1 MKKIVIASDSFKGSL
16 SSALVAES
24 VERGVRAVFP
34 ECEVRRMYIADGGEG
49 TVEAL
54 VDSTGG
60 ERVRCSVSDPLG
72 RPVEAVY
79 GVFGADEAVME
90 MSAASG
96 LALLTA
102 GERNPMKTSTRGT
115 GEMIRHAL
123 DRGCRRLLVGIGGS
137 ATNDAGV
144 GMLQALGFRFLDSAG
159 RELGQGGEILGRI
172 AAIDA
177 AGVPAEVLE
186 ASYTVACDVTAPF
199 SGPTGAAYV
208 FAPQKGASPEM
219 VAELDAGLTHLAGV
233 IKKFNGADIRELPGA
248 GAAGGLGGGFKALL
262 GARLTSGIEMVLG
275 AIGFADAISD
285 ADLIITGEGKLDAQ
299 TAMGK
304 APRGVLDAARRA
316 AVPVVAIGGAVESV
330 DELNRQ
336 GFAAVFPIVPGPVTL
351 ELAMARE
358 HARANVERTVEQ
370 IMRTIQIKPKP

>member
-16 SSALVAES
+16 TSAQVAES
-24 VERGVRAVFP
+24 VEWGIRAVFP
-34 ECEVRRMYIADGGEG
+34 GCEVRRMYIADGGEG

-60 ERVRCSVSDPLG
+60 KRVHCTVSGPLG
-72 RPVEAVY
+72 QPVEAVY
-79 GVFGADEAVME
+79 GVFGNDEAVME

-96 LALLTA
+96 LALLTPA
-102 GERNPMKTSTRGT
+102 ERNPMKTTTRGT

-137 ATNDAGV
+137 ATNDAGT

-159 RELGQGGEILGRI
+159 RELGEGGEILGRI

-177 AGVPAEVLE
+177 SGVPTEVFE
-186 ASYTVACDVTAPF
+186 TNYTVACDVTAPF
-199 SGPTGAAYV
+199 SGPTGAAHV
-208 FAPQKGASPEM
+208 FAPQKGATPQM
-219 VAELDAGLTHLAGV
+219 VAELDAGLAHFAGI
-233 IKKFNGADIRELPGA
+233 IKRFNGADIRDFPGA

-262 GARLTSGIEMVLG
+262 GARLVSGIEMVLD
-275 AIGFADAISD
+275 AIGFRAAIAD

-304 APRGVLDAARRA
+304 APRGVLDAARKA
-316 AVPVVAIGGAVESV
+316 GVPVVAIGGAVEGV
-330 DELNRQ
+330 DELNSQ

-351 ELAMARE
+351 ERAMESEYAQ
-358 HARANVERTVEQ
+358 ANIERTVAQ
-370 IMRTIQIKPKP
+370 IMRTIQIKPKQ

>member
-16 SSALVAES
+16 SSAMVAES
-24 VERGVRAVFP
+24 VERGIRAVFP

-60 ERVRCSVSDPLG
+60 ERVRCTVSDPLG

-79 GVFGADEAVME
+79 GVFGADGAVME

-96 LALLTA
+96 LALLTRQ
-102 GERNPMKTSTRGT
+102 ERNPMKTSTRGT

-137 ATNDAGV
+137 ATNDAGT
-144 GMLQALGFRFLDSAG
+144 GMLQALGFRFLDAAG

-172 AAIDA
+172 AEIDV
-177 AGVPAEVLE
+177 AGVPAEVFE

-199 SGPTGAAYV
+199 FGPTGAAYV
-208 FAPQKGASPEM
+208 FAPQKGATPEM
-219 VAELDAGLTHLAGV
+219 VAELDAGLAHLAGV
-233 IKKFNGADIRELPGA
+233 VKKFNGADIAELPGA
-248 GAAGGLGGGFKALL
+248 GAAGGLGGGFSALL
-262 GARLTSGIEMVLG
+262 GARLVSGIEMVLG
-275 AIGFADAISD
+275 AIGFADAIAD

-304 APRGVLDAARRA
+304 APRGVLDAAHRA
-316 AVPVVAIGGAVESV
+316 GVPVVAIGGAVESV

-336 GFAAVFPIVPGPVTL
+336 GFAAVFPIVPGPVSL
-351 ELAMARE
+351 ERAMAE
-358 HARANVERTVEQ
+358 EQARANVERTVEQ
-370 IMRTIQIKPKP
+370 IMRTIRIKPKQ

>member
-16 SSALVAES
+16 TSALVAES

-34 ECEVRRMYIADGGEG
+34 ECDVRRMYVADGGEG

-60 ERVRCSVSDPLG
+60 DRVRCTVSDPLR
-72 RPVEAVY
+72 RPVEAIY
-79 GVFGADEAVME
+79 GVFGDGKAVME
-90 MSAASG
+90 MAAASG
-96 LALLTA
+96 LALLTPA
-102 GERNPMKTSTRGT
+102 ERNPMKTSTRGT

-123 DRGCRRLLVGIGGS
+123 DRGCRTLLVGIGGS
-137 ATNDAGV
+137 ATNDAGT
-144 GMLQALGFRFLDSAG
+144 GMLQALGFRFFDDAG
-159 RELGQGGEILGRI
+159 CELGSGGEILGRI

-177 AGVPAEVLE
+177 AGVPAEIFE

-199 SGPTGAAYV
+199 SGPAGAAHV
-208 FAPQKGASPEM
+208 FASQKGASPEM
-219 VAELDAGLTHLAGV
+219 VAKLDAGLAHFAEV
-233 IKKFNGADIRELPGA
+233 IKKFNGADIRDLPGA
-248 GAAGGLGGGFKALL
+248 GAAGGLGGGFSALL
-262 GARLTSGIEMVLG
+262 GAWLVSGIEMVLD
-275 AIGFADAISD
+275 AIGFRAAIAD

-304 APRGVLDAARRA
+304 APRGVLDAAREA
-316 AVPVVAIGGAVESV
+316 GVPVVAIGGAVEGA

-351 ELAMARE
+351 EQAME
-358 HARANVERTVEQ
+358 SEQARANVERTVEQ
-370 IMRTIQIKPKP
+370 IMRTTQTKPKQ

>member
-16 SSALVAES
+16 SSAQVAES

-34 ECEVRRMYIADGGEG
+34 DCEVRRMHVADGGEG

-54 VDSTGG
+54 VESTGG
-60 ERVRCSVSDPLG
+60 ERVSCTVSDPLG

-96 LALLTA
+96 LALLVPQ
-102 GERNPMKTSTRGT
+102 ERNPMKTTTRGT

-123 DRGCRRLLVGIGGS
+123 GRGCRRLLVGIGGS

-144 GMLQALGFRFLDSAG
+144 GMLQALGFRFLDSVG
-159 RELGQGGEILGRI
+159 RELGEGGEILGRI

-177 AGVPAEVLE
+177 SGVPAEVM
-186 ASYTVACDVTAPF
+186 AAGYTVACDVTAPF

-208 FAPQKGASPEM
+208 FAPQKGATPDM
-219 VAELDAGLTHLAGV
+219 VETLDAGLAHFAGV
-233 IKKFNGADIRELPGA
+233 IKKFNGADIRDMPGA
-248 GAAGGLGGGFKALL
+248 GAAGGLGGGFSALL
-262 GARLTSGIEMVLG
+262 GARLTSGIDMVLG
-275 AIGFADAISD
+275 AIGFREAIAD

-304 APRGVLDAARRA
+304 APRGVLDAAREA
-316 AVPVVAIGGAVESV
+316 GVPVVAIGGAVEGV
-330 DELNRQ
+330 GELNRQ
-336 GFAAVFPIVPGPVTL
+336 GFAAVFPIVPGPVSL
-351 ELAMARE
+351 ERAMEADNARS
-358 HARANVERTVEQ
+358 NVERTVEQ
-370 IMRTIQIKPKP
+370 IMRTIKIIPKQ